1 MRLSFFIV
9 ALLGFSFGFAQKI
22 VFPDTFLFP
31 IKPGKRNFLTGN
43 FGELRSNHFHGGLD
57 IKTDYRTGLPVYSAA
72 DGYVS
77 KIVMSTS
84 GYGNVLFVTHPNGYV
99 TVYAHLERFNYAVSK
114 FIKEQQ
120 YKKQTFE
127 IEERPP
133 AYRFPVTSGQ
143 IIGYSGNT
151 GSSGGPHLHFE
162 VRDTANNLYNPL
174 FFGGFKEVLDDVP
187 PIFTKLA
194 IRPMNQN
201 SRIEGEFAR
210 FESPVS
216 GKKGKYKIART
227 VFVKGQVGIEVVTN
241 DRQSGTGN
249 LNGIACLEL
258 YLDGKEMFHYKMDKF
273 PFEESNNINVHQ
285 DYETLKKRGNHFQRC
300 YKADGNR
307 LPNYSNRLNGK
318 FSINDTL
325 VHKVKIVVYDAYFN
339 ASVLEMEIRGGE
351 PLKIKN
357 ASWTKPSLYFEQEE
371 NFLKLVVKEKNLFE
385 SVGVYSVE
393 GRKVE
398 AKKDYS
404 STNHAVFIWDLRNGI
419 PDSFNIGPSVLKFPY
434 RDKIQPDKI
443 QKHTNTV
450 MDVHFP
456 KQSIFDTLYLKMNP
470 GFAVSKDSSSITF
483 DVHDHFLPLSSYVY
497 LSFNTRGLLKETD
510 KFSAYNTSAGWRYLG
525 GTWKGNII
533 DFKTKYLGRFM
544 IRKDITAPKI
554 KLARRNRKTIMLTI
568 QDNLSGIK
576 SFNCYINGQWVLFYH
591 EHKKH
596 LIWTTSEL
604 SNTPLVGELLVKVV
618 DNCGNEAIL
627 KSRLK

>member
-1 MRLSFFIV
+1 MRFLVLLFVFFSYSV
-9 ALLGFSFGFAQKI
+9 GFTQKTT
-22 VFPDTFLFP
+22 FPDTFLFP
-31 IKPGKRNFLTGN
+31 IKPGKRNYLSGN

-57 IKTDYRTGLPVYSAA
+57 IKTDGKTGLPVYSSA

-77 KIVMSTS
+77 KIIMSTT

-114 FIKEQQ
+114 FVKEQQ
-120 YKKQTFE
+120 YKKQMFE
-127 IEERPP
+127 IEERPN

-174 FFGGFKEVLDDVP
+174 YFGGFKEVLDNIP
-187 PIFTKLA
+187 PIFSKLA
-194 IRPMNQN
+194 IRPISQN

-210 FESPVS
+210 YESPTS
-216 GKKGKYKIART
+216 GKNGKYKISRP
-227 VFVKGQVGIEVVTN
+227 VYVKGLVGIEVVTN
-241 DRQSGTGN
+241 DRQTGTGN

-258 YLDGKEMFHYKMDKF
+258 YLDGKEVFHYNMDKF

-285 DYETLKKRGNHFQRC
+285 DYEMLKKRGNHFQRC

-325 VHKVKIVVYDAYFN
+325 VHQVKIVAYDAYFN
-339 ASVLEMEIRGGE
+339 TSVLVIDIRGGE
-351 PLKIKN
+351 PSKIKN

-371 NFLKLVVKEKNLFE
+371 NFLKLVVKDKKEFE

-404 STNHAVFIWDLRNGI
+404 SSNHAVFIWDLRNGI
-419 PDSFNIGPSVLKFPY
+419 PDSFNIGASVLKFPY
-434 RDKIQPDKI
+434 KDKIQPDQI

-450 MDVHFP
+450 LDVHFP
-456 KQSIFDTLYLKMNP
+456 KRSIFDTLYLKMSDE
-470 GFAVSKDSSSITF
+470 FVLAKDSSSITF

-497 LSFNTRGLLKETD
+497 LSFNTKGLLKQTD
-510 KFSAYNTSAGWRYLG
+510 KFAAYNTSAGSRYLG
-525 GTWKGNII
+525 GTWKGNIL

-544 IRKDITAPKI
+544 IRKDQTAPQI
-554 KLARRNRKTIMLTI
+554 KLAKRNRKSIMLTI
-568 QDNLSGIK
+568 KDNLSGIK
-576 SFNCYINGQWVLFYH
+576 SFDCFINGQWVLFYH

-596 LIWTTSEL
+596 LIWTNNEL
-604 SNTPLVGELLVKVV
+604 SNIPLVGELFVKVV

-627 KSRLK
+627 KSKLK

>member
-1 MRLSFFIV
+1 MKFLV
-9 ALLGFSFGFAQKI
+9 LLITLFSYSFGFAQKT
-22 VFPDTFLFP
+22 VFPDTFSFP
-31 IKPGKRNFLTGN
+31 IKPGKRNYLSGN

-57 IKTDYRTGLPVYSAA
+57 IKTDGKTGLPVYSAA

-127 IEERPP
+127 IEERPN

-151 GSSGGPHLHFE
+151 GSSGGPHVHFE
-162 VRDTANNLYNPL
+162 IRDTANNLYNPL
-174 FFGGFKEVLDDVP
+174 YFGGFKEVLDDVP
-187 PIFTKLA
+187 PIFSKLA
-194 IRPMNQN
+194 IRPMNQD

-210 FESPVS
+210 FESSVI
-216 GKKGKYKIART
+216 GKKGKYKIARS
-227 VFVKGQVGIEVVTN
+227 VFVKGLVGIEVVSN
-241 DRQSGTGN
+241 DRQSGTHN
-249 LNGIACLEL
+249 LSGISCLEL
-258 YLDGKEMFHYKMDKF
+258 YLDGKEVFHYNMDKF

-325 VHKVKIVVYDAYFN
+325 IHKVKIVAYDAYFN
-339 ASVLEMEIRGGE
+339 ASELEMEIKGGE
-351 PLKIKN
+351 PSKIKN
-357 ASWTKPSLYFEQEE
+357 ASWSKPSLYFEQEE
-371 NFLKLVVKEKNLFE
+371 NYLRLIVKEKSLFE
-385 SVGVYSVE
+385 SVGIYSVE

-404 STNHAVFIWDLRNGI
+404 SANHAVFIWDLRNGM
-419 PDSFNIGPSVLKFPY
+419 PDSFNIGASVLKFPY
-434 RDKIQPDKI
+434 RDKIQPDQI
-443 QKHTNTV
+443 HKHTNTV
-450 MDVHFP
+450 LDVHFP
-456 KQSIFDTLYLKMNP
+456 KRSIFDTLYLKMNSE
-470 GFAVSKDSSSITF
+470 FILAKDSSSITF

-497 LSFNTRGLLKETD
+497 LSFNTRGLLKGTE

-525 GTWKGNII
+525 GNWNGNII
-533 DFKTKYLGRFM
+533 DFKTKHLGRFM
-544 IRKDITAPKI
+544 IRKDETAPQI
-554 KLARRNRKTIMLTI
+554 KLVKKNRKTVMLTI
-568 QDNLSGIK
+568 RDNLSGIK
-576 SFNCYINGQWVLFYH
+576 SFNCFINGQWVLFYH
-591 EHKKH
+591 EHKKN
-596 LIWTTSEL
+596 LIWTNNEL
-604 SNTPLVGELLVKVV
+604 SNIPLSGELLVKVV